1 MCVGGGG
8 GGSAPP
14 PDFTAEKEAFRQEK
28 LAEYQAQADAYNSQV
43 DTFNTN
49 LTGYND
55 ALTGYENQVGGASLY
70 DLYDDPTTE
79 DINEN
84 FVGETRDTL
93 NNFDYSTLSADYEKP
108 TFQTSFDTEY
118 GLVNLGEL
126 PELSSMNTVLADDLQ
141 GRANTLSSSID
152 DLYGQRESAVAD
164 LNQAATGLMTD
175 YSKLNLGIDRANAF
189 SSDLGALDSSYI
201 DVQSGAGQ
209 LDQRLLGQEMPEY
222 DVDQLLSDTKSSIDS
237 LYNTRQAEY
246 DRVSDFE
253 SGLRTQIGDQMNV
266 LGGLNITNADEI
278 SQAQQDLR
286 SIGQSMGGFS
296 SQVGYDF
303 NDELAYLNE
312 ARDQLTDLQGRRQ
325 GELDR
330 ISDFR
335 SELVGDLRDLRD
347 TGQSTSIYNMSDINN
362 LQNQLADISENRSG
376 FTSQLDY
383 DFGNTNSYDNA
394 IQSRIDSLI
403 NSRSDVMN
411 DIASGVTQATSGLND
426 IPLYNESAMNN
437 RLNDLQ
443 ALGTNLDMFTG
454 GRVDEIGQSMMNA
467 QRDIQSRLNQL
478 AAYRQTLEKEMG
490 DYITTLRDRNY
501 YNFDDVASARDDVAT
516 REEQVQLYRAQQAF
530 DEIDRMEEYL
540 NGEFRRLEADQQA
553 VMARNQTAGTAG
565 GASLFGAPS
574 YTPMTL
580 SQFNAYRSYA
590 DDEDSYSTYNPTA
603 FSNSLGTVRL

>member
-1 MCVGGGG
+1 MCGGGG

-14 PDFTAEKEAFRQEK
+14 PDYTAEKEAFRQEK

-43 DTFNTN
+43 NQFNTN

-55 ALTGYENQVGGASLY
+55 ALTGYENQVSGASLY
-70 DLYDDPTTE
+70 DLYDDPTTT

-84 FVGETRDTL
+84 FVGEARDTL

-108 TFQTSFDTEY
+108 TFQTSYNTEW

-126 PELSSMNTVLADDLQ
+126 PELSSMNTVLADDLL
-141 GRANTLSSSID
+141 GRADSLNSSID
-152 DLYGQRESAVAD
+152 DLYRQREDAVAE
-164 LNQAATGLMTD
+164 LNQAATGVITD
-175 YSKLNLGIDRANAF
+175 YNKLNLGINRANPF
-189 SSDLGALDSSYI
+189 SSDLGSLDNSYI
-201 DVQSGAGQ
+201 DIQSGVGQ
-209 LDQRLLGQEMPEY
+209 LDQRLLGQEMPQY
-222 DVDQLLSDTKSSIDS
+222 NVDQLLSSTKSSIDN

-246 DRVSDFE
+246 DRVSNFE
-253 SGLRTQIGDQMNV
+253 SGLRSQIGDQLNV
-266 LGGLNITNADEI
+266 LGGLDITNADEI
-278 SQAQQDLR
+278 AQAQQDLR
-286 SIGQSMGGFS
+286 SIGQSIGGFS
-296 SQVGYDF
+296 SQVGFDL

-312 ARDQLTDLQGRRQ
+312 ARSQLSDLQGRRQ

-335 SELVGDLRDLRD
+335 GDLVDDLRGLRDL
-347 TGQSTSIYNMSDINN
+347 GQSTSIYNMSDIYN
-362 LQNQLADISENRSG
+362 LQNQLADIQENRSG

-383 DFGNTNSYDNA
+383 DFGNTNSYDTA
-394 IQSRIDSLI
+394 IQSRIDSLL
-403 NSRSDVMN
+403 NSRRSIMD
-411 DIASGVTQATSGLND
+411 DIASGVSQASSGLND
-426 IPLYNESAMNN
+426 IPLYNESEMNN

-478 AAYRQTLEKEMG
+478 AAYRQTLEKEMS
-490 DYITTLRDRNY
+490 DYITTLRERDY

-540 NGEFRRLEADQQA
+540 NSEYRRLEADQQA
-553 VMARNQTAGTAG
+553 VMARNQSAGTAG
-565 GASLFGAPS
+565 GASLYGAPS

-590 DDEDSYSTYNPTA
+590 DDEEPYSNYNPTA